1 MDKAKDYNLLHVVM
15 ENSEHNDWQDAVQ
28 EWEIEDCQ
36 EDDNQEESCI
46 CGKEHLKYLFTIK
59 NKNNGKVLTP
69 IGSSCIKKF
78 EREELDELTSI
89 NKKLFELLHAMEKN
103 KYIRLDNEF
112 FTRKLLT
119 YLYKEGAFTTNKYG
133 TAKGS
138 YEFIVKMF
146 NKKKDPTPKQDKK
159 VKAIIM
165 NDIRPFLKR
174 ILKDKIK

>member
-1 MDKAKDYNLLHVVM
+1 MGKVNDYKLLRVVM
-15 ENSEHNDWQDAVQ
+15 EHSENNDWQDAVQ

-46 CGKEHLKYLFTIK
+46 CGKEQLKYLFTIE
-59 NKNNGKVLTP
+59 NKINGKVLTP

-89 NKKLFELLHAMEKN
+89 NKKLFKLLHAMEKN

-112 FTRKLLT
+112 FTRKLLS
-119 YLYKEGAFTTNKYG
+119 YLYTEGAFTTNKYG
-133 TAKGS
+133 TAESS
-138 YEFIVKMF
+138 YEFILKMF
-146 NKKKDPTPKQDKK
+146 NKRTDPTPNQDKK
-159 VKAIIM
+159 IKAIIM
-165 NDIRPFLKR
+165 NDIRPFLRR